1 MLRAITLDY
10 WDTIYASASLPQRV
24 QRRRE
29 ALHQML
35 EALGHSV
42 PALEF
47 EALYH
52 ESAVEANRW
61 WRDEHRGYK
70 TADRIRWILQ
80 KLAIERPQDCAHIAR
95 AVDIVD
101 ETLLQ
106 YPAPL
111 LSGAHDAIFAL
122 HERYQLAI
130 ISDTGFAS
138 GTAQNR
144 LLAQDHL
151 SHFFSATVYSMDIG
165 HAKPHREI
173 FQAALDALHLPAHEV
188 LHVGDNERTDVGG
201 ALAMGLR
208 AVRLDAVRDSGP
220 TRAEFVARSLPE
232 LAGYLVR
239 GRVVG

>member
-1 MLRAITLDY
+1 MLD
-10 WDTIYASASLPQRV
+10 
-24 QRRRE
+24 
-29 ALHQML
+29 
-35 EALGHSV
+35 ALGHSV

-47 EALYH
+47 ETLYH
-52 ESAVEANRW
+52 DSAVEANRW

-70 TADRIRWILQ
+70 TADRIRWILER
-80 KLAIERPQDCAHIAR
+80 LAIDRPEDCAHIAH
-95 AVDIVD
+95 AVDVID
-101 ETLLQ
+101 ETLLK

-111 LSGAHDAIFAL
+111 LSGAHDAIAAL
-122 HERYQLAI
+122 HERFALAI

-144 LLAQDHL
+144 LLAQDGL
-151 SHFFSATVYSMDIG
+151 SHLFSSTIYSMDIG
-165 HAKPHREI
+165 HAKPRPEI
-173 FQAALDALHLPAHEV
+173 FRAALDALGLPPDEV

-201 ALAMGLR
+201 ALDMGLR

-232 LAGYLVR
+232 LAAYL